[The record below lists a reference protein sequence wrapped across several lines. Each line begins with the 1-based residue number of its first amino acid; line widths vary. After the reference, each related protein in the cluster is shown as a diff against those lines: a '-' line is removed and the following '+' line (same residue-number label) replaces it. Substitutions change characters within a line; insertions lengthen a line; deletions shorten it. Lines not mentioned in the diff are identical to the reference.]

1 MRYCLAACLCFVLAL
16 VPPAS
21 AETLRVM
28 GAGNLAS
35 VGRQAASKA
44 NGFDTAQVEPA
55 QSPRGLLVQ
64 RAGQSSQVVPS
75 ERLAALTPITQR
87 IGFMTGRGEQ
97 QNEWTGPLLWDVLV
111 ASGVIDPAKPAEAV
125 RLAVR
130 ITGAD
135 GYTAVVAL
143 AELAPQFAGRP
154 IQLADH
160 MNGTPI
166 PDPGLRLIVPGD
178 RLGGRSVRDVV
189 RIDVY

>member
-35 VGRQAASKA
+35 LGGQAASKA

-75 ERLAALTPITQR
+75 ERLAALAPITQR

-97 QNEWTGPLLWDVLV
+97 QNEWTGPLLWDVL
-111 ASGVIDPAKPAEAV
+111 AAAGVIDPAKPAEAV

-143 AELAPQFAGRP
+143 AERAPQFAGRP

-160 MNGTPI
+160 LNGAPI
-166 PDPGLRLIVPGD
+166 PDQGLRLIVPGD

>member
-21 AETLRVM
+21 AETLRVV

-35 VGRQAASKA
+35 VGEQAASKA

-55 QSPRGLLVQ
+55 QRGLLVQ

-87 IGFMTGRGEQ
+87 ISFMTGRGEQ

-154 IQLADH
+154 IQLADR
-160 MNGTPI
+160 MNGAPI
-166 PDPGLRLIVPGD
+166 PDQGLRLIVPGD
-178 RLGGRSVRDVV
+178 RRGGRSVRDVIRV
-189 RIDVY
+189 DVY